1 MLYNNLLMHQP
12 LPVPIARDSSATLI
26 VPPRLV
32 NAAGSRQT
40 SELSGR
46 LHTPAFSKN
55 KYTTSRYS
63 PRAGAKSQAFLRLEF
78 VSARV
83 VGKRG

>member
-46 LHTPAFSKN
+46 LHTPAFCKKSTLLVGTLPEPEPNHKPFYDLN
-55 KYTTSRYS
+55 LSRH
-63 PRAGAKSQAFLRLEF
+63 
-78 VSARV
+78 V
-83 VGKRG
+83 

>member
-26 VPPRLV
+26 VPPRLF

-55 KYTTSRYS
+55 KYYTRHS
-63 PRAGAKSQAFLRLEF
+63 PRAGAKSQAFLRL
-78 VSARV
+78 VNLSRHV
-83 VGKRG
+83 